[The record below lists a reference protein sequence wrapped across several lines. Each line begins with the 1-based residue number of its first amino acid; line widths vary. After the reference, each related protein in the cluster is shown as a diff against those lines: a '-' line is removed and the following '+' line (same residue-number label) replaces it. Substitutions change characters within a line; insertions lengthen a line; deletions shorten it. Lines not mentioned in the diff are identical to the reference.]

1 MKKLH
6 FISYTDFAAEISDM
20 YDTLCNE
27 DEFSSVSV
35 IAKYDEARQVI
46 EELICMGYPIANI
59 QIESSEL
66 DAYNDEF
73 IVELGVDGIWC
84 ERAKRNGEY
93 IWCESSVTYLL
104 DNCSSKIIP
113 YLQCDVNYEIALD
126 TDDECDT
133 CDCDCCKESSKDI
146 SEKSKTSKVK
156 YEDDSDEDMHGFT
169 VSKSDG
175 AGRYESYSI
184 YSTREYPIESLKRLV
199 PDWFK

>member
-35 IAKYDEARQVI
+35 IAKYDEARRVI

-73 IVELGVDGIWC
+73 IVDLGVDGIWC
-84 ERAKRNGEY
+84 N
-93 IWCESSVTYLL
+93 
-104 DNCSSKIIP
+104 
-113 YLQCDVNYEIALD
+113 
-126 TDDECDT
+126 
-133 CDCDCCKESSKDI
+133 
-146 SEKSKTSKVK
+146 
-156 YEDDSDEDMHGFT
+156 
-169 VSKSDG
+169 
-175 AGRYESYSI
+175 
-184 YSTREYPIESLKRLV
+184 
-199 PDWFK
+199 